1 MRLTILLL
9 AAMLVPMAA
18 AETNWGPEVTY
29 SGVII
34 EGLGGEKFDVKIGIK
49 ADENATYAIKL
60 GNRTEF
66 VFEEDLIEI
75 EIPAGDTRTFIFDG
89 VVQGEDGN
97 GVADGKY
104 AMTWEGYKDGV
115 KFNSGDF
122 EISAGEQAPSIG
134 IIAAIAG
141 IGIIATLRRRS

>member
-1 MRLTILLL
+1 MRLAILLL
-9 AAMLVPMAA
+9 AMILTPMASA
-18 AETNWGPEVTY
+18 IEWGPEVSY
-29 SGVII
+29 SDVIV
-34 EGLGGEKFDVKIGIK
+34 EGLEGEEFTVKFGIK

-66 VFEEDLIEI
+66 VFDENPIEI
-75 EIPAGDTRTFIFDG
+75 VIPNGDTRTFIFDG
-89 VVQGEDGN
+89 VVQGEDGS

-104 AMTWEGYKDGV
+104 AMTWEAYKNGT

-141 IGIIATLRRRS
+141 IGIIAILKRRN